1 LSKGRHALIRI
12 VVVAALAAATVATT
26 TGAAGAAGAAKKAT
40 NQWLGMRVLNQVH
53 QGGEDEA
60 PSNTS
65 YAYQWGLE
73 HGGDMIELDVHATR
87 DGQIVAIHDDAVDR
101 TTNGHGLVSSYT
113 LARLRRL
120 DAAYNFIPGRNNVA
134 GQPAADYPFRGMR
147 TGRTRPPAGFEPADF
162 RIPTLQEVFDA
173 YPDIP
178 VNVEIKGQTAQE
190 KLRVAKLLAQLMK
203 TTKKRDVIVVSFDQ
217 RAVDRFHQLAPDVD
231 LAPGVDGE
239 SGFLLGNVRPP
250 AGTKALQLPI
260 TYQLGAIRY
269 QVITPANVLK
279 AHRAGYA
286 VHVYLDD
293 AAAENDTTYQ
303 TLTDACV
310 DGVMTADPTRFEAFL
325 ERTGQP
331 RSGGQGGADDCA
343 FGTPKPLPRGCRL
356 RVSKLV
362 TPLESSLAVR
372 VERWGDLRGACS
384 GPITLT
390 RGSGRSRVVVARGH
404 VQAAAGRTAAVGSAR
419 LTSAGV
425 ALVRTHARL
434 SLGAAVRATTTDVR
448 VLALSTR

>member
-1 LSKGRHALIRI
+1 LSKGRHALMRI
-12 VVVAALAAATVATT
+12 VVVAALAAATIATA
-26 TGAAGAAGAAKKAT
+26 TGAANAAKKAA

-60 PSNTS
+60 PSNTL

-73 HGGDMIELDVHATR
+73 HGGDMIELDVHATK

-101 TTNGHGLVSSYT
+101 TTNGHGLVSSYA

-134 GQPAADYPFRGMR
+134 GQPAADYPFRGVR
-147 TGRTRPPAGFEPADF
+147 TGSRQPPAGYEPADF

-178 VNVEIKGQTAQE
+178 VNVEIKGQTEKE

-203 TTKKRDVIVVSFDQ
+203 TTRKRDVIVVSFDQ
-217 RAVDRFHQLAPDVD
+217 KAVDYFHTLAPDVD

-303 TLTDACV
+303 TLMDACV

-331 RSGGQGGADDCA
+331 RSGGQGGADHCG
-343 FGTPKPLPRGCRL
+343 FGRPKALPRGCRL

-384 GPITLT
+384 ASITLT
-390 RGSGRSRVVVARGH
+390 DGSGRTRVVVARGH
-404 VQAAAGRTAAVGSAR
+404 VHVPAGRTAAIGSAR
-419 LTSAGV
+419 LTGAGV

-434 SLGAAVRATTTDVR
+434 SLSAAVQAATTDVR